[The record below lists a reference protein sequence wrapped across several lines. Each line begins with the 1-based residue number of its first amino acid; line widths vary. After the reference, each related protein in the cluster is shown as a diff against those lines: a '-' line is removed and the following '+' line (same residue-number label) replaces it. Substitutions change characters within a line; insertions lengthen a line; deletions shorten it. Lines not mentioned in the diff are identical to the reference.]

1 MNYIDILNKR
11 ALIAHVPLKIGNRE
25 MPDSLKAKVF
35 LMRVQYNSIIDKFEK
50 EMQDVLKEIKKDYPE
65 FDTQAADIEKMK
77 SIDERLKAFNEHKGE
92 DDKKPAKPS
101 EEEIQEADKI
111 REGEK
116 EFNELNE
123 KLTRQYIEA
132 REEKIKEEVSIKERK
147 FTIEEFSQVIG
158 VIGSSP
164 IEIEKK
170 EIPAEMFLSDIASLF
185 VE

>member
-1 MNYIDILNKR
+1 MNYVDVLNKR
-11 ALIAHVPLKIGNRE
+11 ALIAHLPLKIGNRE
-25 MPDSLKAKVF
+25 MPDALKAKVF

-77 SIDERLKAFNEHKGE
+77 SIDERMKAFNEYKGE
-92 DDKKPAKPS
+92 KDKKPVKPS
-101 EEEIQEADKI
+101 EEDIQEADRI

-123 KLTRQYIEA
+123 KLTSQYIQA

>member
-1 MNYIDILNKR
+1 MNYIDVLNKR

-25 MPDSLKAKVF
+25 MLDTLKAKVF

-77 SIDERLKAFNEHKGE
+77 SIDERLKAFNEHKGA
-92 DDKKPAKPS
+92 DDKKPS
-101 EEEIQEADKI
+101 EEEIQEADII